1 MRQDDGVDGDAQR
14 LSQLVWM
21 IFLKIL
27 DDNEQELE
35 LLNSNYV
42 PAVPAELQWRSWA
55 ANEEGLTGSSL
66 LNFVNNKL
74 FPELRALPI
83 NKSNQRTQIVRE
95 VFEDSHNYMKNGTL
109 LRQVA
114 NKINT
119 IDFNKQDDRHSFNDI
134 YETLLR
140 SLQSAGNSGEYYTPR
155 PVTKFIVEMVDP
167 KFGESIL
174 DPACGTGGFLSNA
187 IEHIRQQVKT
197 PEDERLLQDS
207 IRGVE
212 KKQLPHLLCMTN
224 MILHGIEVPLNIRR
238 DNTLKRPLKDYGPTD
253 RVDVVLT
260 NPPFGGTEEPGI
272 ESNFPQTYRT
282 RETADLFLVLIMKL
296 LKPGG
301 RAGIVLP
308 DGFLA
313 GEGVK
318 TRIKEHLLNDCN
330 LHTIVRLPRNVFSP
344 YTDILTN
351 LLFFEKGTPTKEIW
365 ERKERLT
372 PDEAN
377 KLRLPRIEKI
387 DFKGR
392 PSLGDHKLTK
402 TGMITVHKGDVLISG
417 INADKGAVCV
427 FNEADEATATIHYS
441 AYEIDSDY
449 ASPEFLI
456 WFLRSKYF
464 QRKLVEQVG
473 GGIKT
478 EIKAKKFLSMDIP
491 IPDKVAQQKIVN
503 KLKVI
508 DENVTELKILD
519 RENFK
524 LASHLKKLILMKVIG
539 LPKGETWLPNEP
551 YALPDDWEWKPLKD
565 LIIEKPRNGYSP
577 KAVHYDTSV
586 KTLKLAATTSGKFI
600 KTQFKNV
607 DEDIP
612 EDSYLWLEPG
622 DILIQRS
629 NSIDYV
635 DRLSRNAGDLGSL
648 VDLMDSNHL
657 VHIRTFGQSFSNT
670 PNEKFLLMILCS
682 QAKLENDNRGVN
694 VKRGIRA
701 KCEMGWRPC
710 MPPIGYYNRA
720 FNGVKDIVE
729 DPERAPYIKEM
740 FERIALRV
748 IAAGL

>member
-1 MRQDDGVDGDAQR
+1 MISSGLIKAIQDIMRQDDGVDGDAQR

-344 YTDILTN
+344 YTDIPTN

-365 ERKERLT
+365 YFEHPYPNGQKSYSKTKPIRDSEFDL
-372 PDEAN
+372 
-377 KLRLPRIEKI
+377 EKAWWNSRTI
-387 DFKGR
+387 NSFAWQVSLEDIVKNNYNLDFKNPNKVEEKLNDD
-392 PSLGDHKLTK
+392 PSEVLNQITLNIKAAEELTK
-402 TGMITVHKGDVLISG
+402 
-417 INADKGAVCV
+417 A
-427 FNEADEATATIHYS
+427 
-441 AYEIDSDY
+441 
-449 ASPEFLI
+449 
-456 WFLRSKYF
+456 
-464 QRKLVEQVG
+464 
-473 GGIKT
+473 
-478 EIKAKKFLSMDIP
+478 
-491 IPDKVAQQKIVN
+491 
-503 KLKVI
+503 LKS
-508 DENVTELKILD
+508 EL
-519 RENFK
+519 
-524 LASHLKKLILMKVIG
+524 
-539 LPKGETWLPNEP
+539 
-551 YALPDDWEWKPLKD
+551 
-565 LIIEKPRNGYSP
+565 
-577 KAVHYDTSV
+577 
-586 KTLKLAATTSGKFI
+586 
-600 KTQFKNV
+600 Q
-607 DEDIP
+607 
-612 EDSYLWLEPG
+612 
-622 DILIQRS
+622 
-629 NSIDYV
+629 
-635 DRLSRNAGDLGSL
+635 
-648 VDLMDSNHL
+648 
-657 VHIRTFGQSFSNT
+657 
-670 PNEKFLLMILCS
+670 
-682 QAKLENDNRGVN
+682 
-694 VKRGIRA
+694 
-701 KCEMGWRPC
+701 
-710 MPPIGYYNRA
+710 
-720 FNGVKDIVE
+720 
-729 DPERAPYIKEM
+729 
-740 FERIALRV
+740 
-748 IAAGL
+748 